1 MPINPDRIFADID
14 AIASFSESPP
24 DIGYSRPTFSPS
36 WARACDHVITQAE
49 SAGCKHRVDSAGNVH
64 IRPAS
69 IGWDQKVWLSGSHL
83 DSVPTGGKFDGVT
96 GVVVPLELLRTHRD
110 LPLELIIFAEEE
122 GTTFGIGMIG
132 SRLWTG
138 ELTAEK
144 LEPFKNAAGQ
154 TYAEAGKPFGGEPDR
169 WGSDGP
175 SNYFGL
181 IEVHIEQGPALWAG
195 NQPIAIVDAIAG
207 RRQYRAT
214 FTGVP
219 NHAGSTGMNH
229 RSDALAAAADVI
241 LHVEAVARHLSPQTV
256 ATVGRIFCEP
266 NAVNVIP
273 GKVTFTIDF
282 RSPVDALLTRGDAE
296 IRRFM
301 GRTVKARNV
310 ADELVLTENQRAV
323 AMDLNLVEKLMS
335 AAPGVP
341 VVASGALH
349 DAAVMAPHIPTAMI
363 FVASKDGIS
372 HNPAEFSRIED
383 ITAAAALLEKIVLG
397 TQISTA

>member
-1 MPINPDRIFADID
+1 MPINPDRISADID
-14 AIASFSESPP
+14 AIASFSESAPG
-24 DIGYSRPTFSPS
+24 IGHSRPTFSPS
-36 WARACDHVITQAE
+36 WAKARDYVVARARSV
-49 SAGCKHRVDSAGNVH
+49 GCQSRIDSAGNVH
-64 IRPAS
+64 IRPGS
-69 IGWDQKVWLSGSHL
+69 IGWDRKVWLSGSHL
-83 DSVPTGGKFDGVT
+83 DSVPTGGKFDGVV
-96 GVVVPLELLRTHRD
+96 GVIVPLELLRAHPD
-110 LPLELIIFAEEE
+110 LPLELILFAEEE

-132 SRLWTG
+132 SRAWTG
-138 ELTAEK
+138 ELTAET
-144 LEPFKNAAGQ
+144 LASFKNTAGQ
-154 TYAEAGKPFGGEPDR
+154 TFAQAGRPFGVEPDR
-169 WGSDGP
+169 WGSDRP
-175 SNYFGL
+175 SNYIGL
-181 IEVHIEQGPALWAG
+181 IEVHIEQGPALWAN

-256 ATVGRIFCEP
+256 ATVGRITCEP

-310 ADELVLTENQRAV
+310 ADELVQTENQPAV
-323 AMDLNLVEKLMS
+323 AMDPDLVEQLKK
-335 AAPGVP
+335 AAPGAP

-349 DAAVMAPHIPTAMI
+349 DAAIMAPHIPTAMI

-383 ITAAAALLEKIVLG
+383 IAAAASLLERVV
-397 TQISTA
+397 SSPR